1 MRKFLFSRT
10 KRANQF
16 EFLNTNLWLSKVFT
30 QSKMKGA
37 TFTSNSFLCIN

>member
-10 KRANQF
+10 NGLINSSL
-16 EFLNTNLWLSKVFT
+16 LNTNLWLSKVFT